1 MSREL
6 LFIAFMVVFGVV
18 FGWLTHKAAIKREK
32 ITTKDPLALTFHYLA
47 CAIMAA
53 LTPGVLGMII
63 FLHIPLPTA
72 LLIAVAMFAVAFLL
86 MLPFANAEQPA
97 LVQARA
103 AQEERGWTEK
113 DARESGL

>member
-6 LFIAFMVVFGVV
+6 LFIAFMVIFGIV

-32 ITTKDPLALTFHYLA
+32 ITTKSPLALTFHYLA
-47 CAIMAA
+47 SAIMAA
-53 LTPGVLGMII
+53 LTPGVLGMVI
-63 FLHIPLPTA
+63 FLNISLLNA
-72 LLIAVAMFAVAFLL
+72 LLIAVGMFAIAFLF
-86 MLPFANAEQPA
+86 MLPFANFEQPA
-97 LVQARA
+97 LTQARI

>member
-6 LFIAFMVVFGVV
+6 LFITFMVTFGVI

-32 ITTKDPLALTFHYLA
+32 ITTKDPLALAFHYIA
-47 CAIMAA
+47 SAIMAA
-53 LTPGVLGMII
+53 LTPGVLGMVI
-63 FLHIPLPTA
+63 FLDIPLTTA
-72 LLIAVAMFAVAFLL
+72 LLIAVAMFAIAFVF
-86 MLPFANAEQPA
+86 MLPFANIELPA